1 MLIKKKSE
9 LGLPEQIAR
18 RSILWQNIEMILSTK
33 YGPQAKPYPPSAFVN
48 KVLLTR
54 SHPHLFTMSSI
65 SINSSKKTDGPSPKG
80 FTIWLSQKV
89 CWWHRGLRI

>member
-48 KVLLTR
+48 KVLLEHR
-54 SHPHLFTMSSI
+54 CIHLFK
-65 SINSSKKTDGPSPKG
+65 NYG
-80 FTIWLSQKV
+80 FTILLNLHIFGVPIVAHQQ
-89 CWWHRGLRI
+89 LT